1 MPELITPA
9 DLPRWVPGEITCA
22 SDALDWQ
29 SVFLRA
35 YRYRGQDV
43 HIPPVRDHL
52 IVSYRRGRT
61 PMERSFEGAW
71 TQTRCAPGSI
81 SLLTRAQ
88 RSRWNWSERV
98 DVCHVYLP
106 GHLLDR
112 VASEALGH
120 VVTNLRLR
128 DVLNVEDPVLTHGVE
143 TLQREVHTPGLGG
156 SLYAEAIA
164 AQLALHLV
172 RHYAECE
179 FKGHPGTGVFS
190 ASQRGRL
197 LEYIESRL
205 QEPLSLMSLAEVLG
219 LGLATFTR
227 RFRAS
232 FGQPPHAYVLGLRVA
247 RARQLVTGTLRP
259 LKEIALECGFADQ
272 AHMTRAFRARHGT
285 TPGMFRNAR
294 RNGD

>member
-1 MPELITPA
+1 MPELIAPA
-9 DLPRWVPGEITCA
+9 DLPHWVPGEITCA
-22 SDALDWQ
+22 SDELGWD

-43 HIPPVRDHL
+43 NIPPVADHM

-98 DVCHVYLP
+98 DVCHVYLQ
-106 GHLLDR
+106 GQLLDR

-120 VVTNLRLR
+120 TVTNLRLR
-128 DVLNVEDPVLTHGVE
+128 DILNVEDPVLTQGVE
-143 TLQREVHTPGLGG
+143 ALQREVHAPGLGG
-156 SLYAEAIA
+156 SLYAEAVA

-172 RHYAECE
+172 RHYAESE
-179 FKGHPGTGVFS
+179 FKDRSGGGLFS
-190 ASQRGRL
+190 APQRRLL
-197 LEYIESRL
+197 LEYIEAHL
-205 QEPLSLMSLAEVLG
+205 HEPLSLVSLAEVLG

-232 FGQPPHAYVLGLRVA
+232 FGQPPHAYLLDLRVL
-247 RARQLVTGTLRP
+247 RARQRVAGTPRP
-259 LKEIALECGFADQ
+259 LKDIALACGFADQ
-272 AHMTRAFRARHGT
+272 AHMTRAFRARYGL
-285 TPGMFRNAR
+285 TPGMLRTAL
-294 RNGD
+294 GDQG